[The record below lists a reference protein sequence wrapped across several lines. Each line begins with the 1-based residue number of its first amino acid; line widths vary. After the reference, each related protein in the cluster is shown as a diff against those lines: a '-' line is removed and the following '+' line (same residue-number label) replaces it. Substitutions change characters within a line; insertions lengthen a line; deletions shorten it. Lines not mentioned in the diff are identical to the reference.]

1 MGEEEIQDAYGQK
14 KIFAHYKKFM
24 ETVDNIK
31 KEDDSGI
38 WVFSPS
44 SFKRFIRALGTA
56 SKWGLKKKNL
66 FTEMGMFRE
75 MK

>member
-31 KEDDSGI
+31 KEDDSDI
-38 WVFSPS
+38 WVFFPLI
-44 SFKRFIRALGTA
+44 FQALY
-56 SKWGLKKKNL
+56 
-66 FTEMGMFRE
+66 
-75 MK
+75 